1 MKLLVE
7 TAHDIQYLTEE
18 NDGKKH
24 LYISGIFMQA
34 NIKNRNGRIYPTLVM
49 ENEVNRYINENVK
62 TGSAWGELDHPP
74 EPTIKLE
81 RVSHRIVSLKMEGN
95 DVVGKA
101 IISNEGR
108 GKIVKGLLEMGS
120 NLGVSSR
127 GLGTL
132 KPINGIME
140 VQNDFKIC
148 TAADIV
154 SSPSA
159 PSAYVQAVM
168 ESAEWVFENGN
179 WKVAEQAQSQIK
191 KMSSREIEEKKY
203 RLFENFLKSL

>member
-7 TAHDIQYLTEE
+7 TAQDVKYISEDKE
-18 NDGKKH
+18 GSKH
-24 LYISGIFMQA
+24 LYIEGVFMQA
-34 NIKNRNGRIYPTLVM
+34 NVKNKNGRIYPGQIM
-49 ENEVNRYINENVK
+49 ENEVNRYIAEKVK
-62 TGSAWGELDHPP
+62 EGRAYGELDHPP
-74 EPTIKLE
+74 EPTVKLE

-101 IISNEGR
+101 IISNEGK

-132 KPINGIME
+132 KPVNGIME
-140 VQNDFKIC
+140 VQDDFRIC

-154 SSPSA
+154 SDPSA
-159 PSAYVQAVM
+159 PNAFVQGIM
-168 ESAEWVFENGN
+168 ENAEWVYENGN
-179 WKVAEQAQSQIK
+179 WIMAEKIK
-191 KMSSREIEEKKY
+191 AEVKRMSSKELEEAKY
-203 RLFENFLKSL
+203 RLFENFLKTL